1 MNIFQPTITGSLN
14 MTGSGVISG
23 SLSLTGDLI
32 VSGSI
37 NGGTF

>member
-14 MTGSGVISG
+14 MTDSGVISG
-23 SLSLTGDLI
+23 SLSLTGDLS